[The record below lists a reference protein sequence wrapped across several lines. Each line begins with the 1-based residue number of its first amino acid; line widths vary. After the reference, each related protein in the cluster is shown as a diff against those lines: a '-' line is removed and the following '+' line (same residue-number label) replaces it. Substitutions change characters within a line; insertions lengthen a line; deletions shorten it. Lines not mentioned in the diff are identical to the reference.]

1 MCIRPK
7 KEIDSLIDYYTEGDD
22 FSSVSIKFLAYW
34 IQTFRS
40 VCVRATPSY
49 KKHEYVTRVS

>member
-22 FSSVSIKFLAYW
+22 FSSVSIKFLA
-34 IQTFRS
+34 
-40 VCVRATPSY
+40 
-49 KKHEYVTRVS
+49 